1 VSVGVRDLVVRY
13 GDTTAVAGVTFAA
26 DPGTMVALVGGD
38 GAGKSSVLRALVG
51 AVPAA
56 GGTVDRPA
64 AAAIGYV
71 PGAKGVYADLTTQE
85 NLRFAG
91 RAYGV
96 GGERLRRRIDD
107 LLETTRLTG
116 ARDRLAGAL
125 SGGMRQKLAL
135 ACALLHAPDLLALDE
150 ATTGVDPVSRG
161 ELWRIVARATA
172 RGTTVVFASTYLDEA
187 ERAGHVVALDAGR
200 VLIQGTPSEI
210 VATVPGQLREVA
222 DRPEG
227 HLAYRRGRT
236 FRVWDR
242 AAGADGA
249 AVRPD
254 LHDAVT
260 VAALQARGLPIG
272 AGR

>member
-13 GDTTAVAGVTFAA
+13 GATTAVAGVTFAA
-26 DPGTMVALVGGD
+26 SPGTLVALVGGD
-38 GAGKSSVLRALVG
+38 GAGKSSVLKALVG
-51 AVPAA
+51 AVPVAA
-56 GGTVDRPA
+56 GTVERPP

-71 PGAKGVYADLTTQE
+71 PGSSGVYADLTTQE

-107 LLETTRLTG
+107 LLATTRLTT

-135 ACALLHAPDLLALDE
+135 ACALLHEPELLALDE

-161 ELWRIVARATA
+161 ELWRIVTRAAA

-200 VLIQGTPSEI
+200 VLVQGTPSEI
-210 VATVPGQLREVA
+210 VATVPDQLREVA

-227 HLAYRRGRT
+227 HVAYRRGRM
-236 FRVWDR
+236 FRVWDS
-242 AAGADGA
+242 AAGADGV

-260 VAALQARGLPIG
+260 VAALRARRLPVG
-272 AGR
+272 AVR